1 MKTEEIKKTENME
14 PETDAAELALI
25 NDDGS
30 NEIAAA
36 GMFDKM
42 NLARDIIGGGR
53 GWCSMTAAD
62 NKSRVTLFN
71 ACSNPEKLSTMI
83 NKRIKLL
90 HVYAEI
96 IQCAHV
102 NENGGE
108 VSFVSCPRVIL
119 IDENGKGYQ
128 AVSVGIYNSVKRIIS
143 LFGSPETWDRPHT
156 VEVQNV
162 DLKGGQ
168 HTFNLIMID

>member
-1 MKTEEIKKTENME
+1 MSDTTKNQEIME
-14 PETDAAELALI
+14 QESAEIINLNDDVSNELAAV
-25 NDDGS
+25 G
-30 NEIAAA
+30 A
-36 GMFDKM
+36 FDKL
-42 NLARDIIGGGR
+42 NIAKDITSGGK

-62 NKSRVTLFN
+62 DKARVTLYN
-71 ACSNPEKLSTMI
+71 ACTSPEKLSSMI
-83 NKRIKLL
+83 NKRIKML

-102 NENGGE
+102 DEDKDGE
-108 VSFVSCPRVIL
+108 TTLVSCPRVII

-128 AVSVGIYNSVKRIIS
+128 AVSVGIYNAVKRIIS
-143 LFGSPETWDRPHT
+143 MFGVPETWDRPHT

>member
-1 MKTEEIKKTENME
+1 MNTEEIKKTETTE
-14 PETDAAELALI
+14 PETAELALT

-30 NEIAAA
+30 NEIAAT
-36 GMFDKM
+36 GVFEKM
-42 NLARDIIGGGR
+42 NIAKDITGGGK

-62 NKSRVTLFN
+62 NKSRVTLYN
-71 ACSNPEKLSTMI
+71 ACTNPEKLSSMI

-102 NENGGE
+102 DETGGE
-108 VSFVSCPRVIL
+108 VSIVSCPRVIL

-128 AVSVGIYNSVKRIIS
+128 AVSVGIYNAVKRIIAM
-143 LFGSPETWDRPHT
+143 FGSPETWDRPHT